1 MMDKIEYNKWRK
13 QRELILSI
21 LVSVLGYGAMF
32 AGVAALFVL
41 YGNF

>member
-1 MMDKIEYNKWRK
+1 MDRIEHNKRRK
-13 QRELILSI
+13 QRDLILSI

-32 AGVAALFVL
+32 AGVVALYVL